1 MAQAQILLHQATG
14 LRRVKPRFLAVKGI
28 TRTMKSINRAKNP
41 KLQPTKSQVFII
53 VAPHMATDIM
63 TPPGVADIGSCTG
76 KIGLKG

>member
-1 MAQAQILLHQATG
+1 
-14 LRRVKPRFLAVKGI
+14 
-28 TRTMKSINRAKNP
+28 MKTIDRAKNP

-63 TPPGVADIGSCTG
+63 TPPGVADIGSCAS

>member
-53 VAPHMATDIM
+53 VAPHMATEIM